1 VEIKRA
7 IRESCDDF
15 FYKGSIKLGIQKMSD
30 GLIRYGLGRKT
41 EVDLP
46 NEFVGTVPSREWKKK
61 KFNQP
66 WYIGETVN
74 TSIGQGD
81 FLTTPLQMARFTALM
96 ATGKLPYP
104 RFASMLGLHTVKPR
118 FEDILDDNELKN
130 LPTIQKAMYE
140 VCNVPGGTGANYIK
154 SKVKIAG
161 KTGTAQ
167 VVGILQNI
175 KTRQLEHEMDY
186 YTRSH
191 AWFTTYGPFTNPQYV
206 VSVIIEHGGHGG
218 HATGEIIS
226 NIYDKLLEL
235 GYIKQEAKQ
244 D

>member
-1 VEIKRA
+1 
-7 IRESCDDF
+7 
-15 FYKGSIKLGIQKMSD
+15 MSN

-46 NEFVGTVPSREWKKK
+46 NEILGTVPSREWKRK

-81 FLTTPLQMARFTALM
+81 FLTTPMQMARFTALM

-104 RFASMLGLHTVKPR
+104 RFANMLGLQIVKPR
-118 FEDILDDNELKN
+118 FEEVLDEHELKN

-140 VCNVPGGTGANYIK
+140 VCNAPGGTATNYVR

-175 KTRQLEHEMDY
+175 KNRELEHEMDY

-191 AWFTTYGPFTNPQYV
+191 AWFTTYGPYENPQYV
-206 VSVIIEHGGHGG
+206 VLAMVEHGGHGG
-218 HATGEIIS
+218 AATGTIIS
-226 NIYDKLLEL
+226 QIYDKLLEL
-235 GYIKQEAKQ
+235 GYIQE
-244 D
+244 